1 MLNLRPV
8 LFAGVAL
15 AGFAL
20 PLASHA
26 LDVDAALALQRQN
39 NCNKCHHMER
49 EKEGPSF
56 RKIAEKYKGKA
67 DATDKLVQH
76 LTSSPKVKLADGTEE
91 EHKVIATR
99 PAKDMAQV
107 KNLVEY
113 ILAQTKK

>member
-1 MLNLRPV
+1 MQHVRFLLV
-8 LFAGVAL
+8 TAAAFAGL
-15 AGFAL
+15 AL
-20 PLASHA
+20 PLASQA
-26 LDVDAALALQRQN
+26 VDVEAALALQRQN

-56 RKIAEKYKGKA
+56 RKIAEKYKGKP
-67 DATDKLVQH
+67 DAEAKLVSH

-107 KNLVEY
+107 KNLVQY
-113 ILAQTKK
+113 ILEQTKK

>member
-1 MLNLRPV
+1 VLNLRSV
-8 LFAGVAL
+8 LFAGLAL
-15 AGFAL
+15 AGFVL
-20 PLASHA
+20 PMASHA

-56 RKIAEKYKGKA
+56 RKIADKYKGKA
-67 DATDKLVQH
+67 DAEAKLLTH
-76 LTSSPKVKLADGTEE
+76 LTTSPKVKLADGTEE

>member
-1 MLNLRPV
+1 MQHVRLLLV
-8 LFAGVAL
+8 TAAAFAGL
-15 AGFAL
+15 AL
-20 PLASHA
+20 PLASQA
-26 LDVDAALALQRQN
+26 VDVEAALALQRQN

-56 RKIAEKYKGKA
+56 RKIAEKYKGKP
-67 DATDKLVQH
+67 DAEAKLVSH

-107 KNLVEY
+107 KNLVQY
-113 ILAQTKK
+113 ILEQTKK

>member
-1 MLNLRPV
+1 MKRAARSGP
-8 LFAGVAL
+8 AGSGAE
-15 AGFAL
+15 
-20 PLASHA
+20 PTSW
-26 LDVDAALALQRQN
+26 
-39 NCNKCHHMER
+39 
-49 EKEGPSF
+49 SF
-56 RKIAEKYKGKA
+56 RKIADKYKGKA